1 MYKWVGLK
9 YFSHLSENYFR
20 EFIYWIFIDLKFTAV
35 VFERGWFRPP
45 PPHWMQKKKRATID
59 SSKSLFNPINIPN
72 VQLRFSL
79 ALWKCTLEEGNDFV
93 HVRSSA
99 SGTIVIVKR
108 GCFEFKNWD
117 EVYNCSF
124 LFQFFYI
131 QNFQLRYVS
140 SVRNDETLPN

>member
-1 MYKWVGLK
+1 MGGLK
-9 YFSHLSENYFR
+9 ILFSSEWKLFSRIHLLNFYRSQIYGSGVR
-20 EFIYWIFIDLKFTAV
+20 EGMVPI
-35 VFERGWFRPP
+35 PP

-99 SGTIVIVKR
+99 SGTIAIVKR